1 MADGRLTFDTKL
13 DSSGLTSG
21 LKSVGSTAIKAVAGI
36 TTAGAAA
43 AASIAKMSVGA
54 YASYE
59 QLVGGVDT
67 LFKKSSKQ
75 VQNYA
80 DNAYKTAGLSAN
92 AYMDTVTSFSASL
105 LQSLDNDT
113 DKAAKAADKAIID
126 MSDNAN
132 KMGTSM
138 EAIQNAYQGFAKQ
151 NYTML
156 DNLKLGYGG
165 TKTEMERLLSDAEK
179 LKKAQ
184 GENVSYSIDSFA
196 DIVEAIHVVQ
206 DEMGITGTTAKE
218 ASTTI
223 EGSVNSA
230 KAAWENLLVG
240 IANDNAD
247 FDTLV
252 DNFVEAVGTA
262 ASNILPR
269 VEISL
274 NGVSK
279 LIKKAI
285 PIIMNEIPG
294 IIETVLP
301 ELVKSGTNMALALI
315 QGLKSTLPKQFQ
327 PLLELLSSLI
337 KGSIPFLKNEFN
349 NLVKVLN
356 IVTKTV
362 ANVVK
367 YFQENKTAAVLLRDA
382 ILWITSAIA
391 AYKIAIIASN
401 AVCAISN
408 GLIKVQTAYT
418 LLQQGATLKATIA
431 QLGFNAAMNANP
443 IGIVI
448 GLLGGLVTLLVTAT
462 ALFNSSSEA
471 VTAEDEAHQKKI
483 ETLKAETEAIREQN
497 EAYCE
502 KIAQAQESAQSDVE
516 QMAYITDLA
525 DELMGLAD
533 EAGKVKDADK
543 ARADF
548 ILNELNNALGT
559 EYEMTGNQIGQY
571 DKLRESIYKTIDA
584 KTAELLLAD
593 YQETYT
599 EAAKKSTQAT
609 EDFAAASEELGKVQQ
624 EVSDAASDLAYW
636 QGQCV
641 DNLFDYQK
649 LHPDADLNDY
659 VAAMHNVAE
668 KTEEA
673 EERQKEANETLKDTQ
688 EKYDNAKEKA
698 ETYYAEMIQ
707 WQSAYQAS
715 AKGNA
720 EEAEKILTTSI
731 DEFKEIGG
739 YITDGVAEGMSTDEA
754 KTKVREAAKKIGEI
768 GWEAMRKEL
777 GIHSPSK
784 KFKWIGQMCVEG
796 FEEPLENYNPYDTLN
811 ASMKA
816 NKNTLKMNY
825 NAGLSLKG
833 YVDYDRIGEKM
844 VNALE
849 KAGLTVSIGK
859 RDFGR
864 IVREVM

>member
-13 DSSGLTSG
+13 DSSGLAGG
-21 LKSVGSTAIKAVAGI
+21 LKSIGSTAVKATAGI
-36 TTAGAAA
+36 VSAGAAA
-43 AASIAKMSVGA
+43 AASITKMSVDA

-67 LFKKSSKQ
+67 LFKDSSQK
-75 VQNYA
+75 VQKYA

-92 AYMDTVTSFSASL
+92 AYMETVTSFSASL

-165 TKTEMERLLSDAEK
+165 TKTEMERLLADAEN

-240 IANDNAD
+240 IADDNAD

-252 DNFVEAVGTA
+252 DNFVESVGTA

-269 VEISL
+269 VEIAL
-274 NGVSK
+274 TGVGK
-279 LIKKAI
+279 LIKKMV
-285 PIIMNEIPG
+285 PIIVAEIPKL
-294 IIETVLP
+294 IETILP

-315 QGLKSTLPKQFQ
+315 QGLMSALPQQFQ
-327 PLLELLSSLI
+327 PLLKVLNSLI
-337 KGSIPFLKNEFN
+337 QGSVSLLKYEFN

-356 IVTKTV
+356 TV
-362 ANVVK
+362 AKAAASTAK
-367 YFQENKTAAVLLRDA
+367 YFLEHKAAAILLRDA
-382 ILWITSAIA
+382 ILWITSALV
-391 AYKIAIIASN
+391 AYKLTMIASN
-401 AVCAISN
+401 AVATISN
-408 GLIKVQTAYT
+408 GLIKMHTAYT
-418 LLQQGATLKATIA
+418 LLQQGATLKATLA

-448 GLLGGLVTLLVTAT
+448 GLLGGLITLLTTAT
-462 ALFNSSSEA
+462 ALYNASSEA
-471 VTAEDEAHQKKI
+471 VSAEDEAHQKRI
-483 ETLKAETEAIREQN
+483 ETIRAETEALREQN
-497 EAYCE
+497 EELANKAE
-502 KIAQAQESAQSDVE
+502 QTLITAQEDAEYMGYVQS
-516 QMAYITDLA
+516 LA
-525 DELMGLAD
+525 DELFELAD
-533 EAGKVKDADK
+533 ETGRVKDADQ
-543 ARADF
+543 ARAEF

-559 EYEMTGNQIGQY
+559 EYSMTGSQIDQY
-571 DKLRESIYKTIDA
+571 KELQGEIQKTIDA
-584 KTAELLLAD
+584 KTSELLLAD
-593 YQETYT
+593 YQDDYT
-599 EAAKKSTQAT
+599 NAVKKSTQAT
-609 EDFAAASEELGKVQQ
+609 ENFSNASEDLRKAQKEASEAQ
-624 EVSDAASDLAYW
+624 SDLAYW
-636 QGQCV
+636 QGQYV
-641 DNLFDYQK
+641 DNYFTYQK
-649 LHPDADLNDY
+649 LHPDADFNDFA
-659 VAAMHNVAE
+659 AAMQNVVE
-668 KTEEA
+668 KTEKA
-673 EERQKEANETLKDTQ
+673 EEKQKKANETLEKTQ
-688 EKYDNAKEKA
+688 EKYNKA
-698 ETYYAEMIQ
+698 EEAVDTYYAQIIQ
-707 WQSAYQAS
+707 YQSAYQAA

-720 EEAEKILTTSI
+720 EEAEEILTTSI
-731 DEFKEIGG
+731 AEFKKIGSH
-739 YITDGVAEGMSTDEA
+739 ITDGVASGMSSEEA
-754 KTKVREAAKKIGEI
+754 KKKVREAAKKVGNE
-768 GWEAMRKEL
+768 GVEAIKKEL

-796 FEEPLENYNPYDTLN
+796 FEEPLEDYNPYDTLN

-816 NKNTLKMNY
+816 NRNTLKMNY
-825 NAGLSLKG
+825 NAGLNLNG
-833 YVDYDRIGEKM
+833 LVDYDKMGEKM
-844 VNALE
+844 VNAFE
-849 KAGLTVSIGK
+849 KAGLTVMVG
-859 RDFGR
+859 RREFGR